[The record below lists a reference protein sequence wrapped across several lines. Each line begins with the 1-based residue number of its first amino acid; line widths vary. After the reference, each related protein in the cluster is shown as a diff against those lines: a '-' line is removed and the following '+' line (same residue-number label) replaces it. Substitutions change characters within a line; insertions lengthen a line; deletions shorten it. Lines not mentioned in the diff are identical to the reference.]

1 MRARGVVLLALAVL
15 SGAGCGTAGPVGYEQ
30 GHSAVEILR
39 DADSATGSTRSF
51 HLHIDETAP
60 TGPATAEMDVE
71 SSNVDGK
78 ITSNEITAR
87 IAHVGDQ
94 TFIYGGDLVAILE
107 TANPQEAAAVKAI
120 ASEKWVLVPSEIW
133 SSSFSDLVDVQ
144 KMSACL
150 TSAPGVVKKGTSL
163 ISGQRVVEID
173 DQAGSKIYVQTA
185 APHHFVRLV
194 FTDSEPCATDPTAKG
209 QTIELSKFDSKFG
222 IAVPAGYVD
231 LTTLAPGG

>member
-1 MRARGVVLLALAVL
+1 MRARGIVLLALAAL
-15 SGAGCGTAGPVGYEQ
+15 PAAGCGSGGSATYEQ
-30 GHSAVEILR
+30 THSAVEVLR
-39 DADSATGSTRSF
+39 DANSATGSTRSF
-51 HLHIDETAP
+51 HMHIDEAAP
-60 TGPATAEMDVE
+60 TGPATADMDVE

-87 IAHVGDQ
+87 IEHVGDQ
-94 TFIYGGDLVAILE
+94 TFIYGADLVAILQ

-150 TSAPGVVKKGTSL
+150 TSASGVVKKGTSV
-163 ISGQRVVEID
+163 IAGQRVVEVD
-173 DQAGSKIYVQTA
+173 DQEGSKIYVQTA
-185 APHHFVRLV
+185 APHHLVRLV
-194 FTDSEPCATDPTAKG
+194 LTDSETCATDPTAKG
-209 QTIELSKFDSKFG
+209 QTIELSKFDSAFG

-231 LTTLAPGG
+231 LTTLASGG